1 MLKRF
6 DHFDAPS
13 GTALFRPVGGLP
25 SVATQACARDGLG
38 PVSRPVISQT
48 FMDRRF
54 GPAIA
59 CAAVSPVIET
69 LFAAVQH
76 NPRILNRL
84 LHAKRSH
91 APVYRHALAT
101 AALMIVQAGQLGLP
115 RGAVQTAGLA
125 GLLLDIGLALLPAG
139 QDHGD
144 AAFLALPPRLRDQH
158 VLRGHDCLTRD
169 PRISDAVARVCLLH
183 HERMDGSGYPHGL
196 HAPDIDLYSRM
207 AAICDAFDTGCCGG
221 SDGVVRDPAAA
232 LDLLHAEARGFD
244 AAILHQFTAMMQTVP
259 ARSGRA

>member
-1 MLKRF
+1 VLKRF
-6 DHFDAPS
+6 YHVDETS
-13 GTALFRPVGGLP
+13 GAALSRQVGGMAGL
-25 SVATQACARDGLG
+25 AGQACARDAVG
-38 PVSRPVISQT
+38 PTSRPVISQT
-48 FMDRRF
+48 FLDRRF
-54 GPAIA
+54 GPAIT
-59 CAAVSPVIET
+59 CAAISPAMEA

-76 NPRILNRL
+76 NPRVLNHL

-91 APVYRHALAT
+91 GPVYRHALAT
-101 AALMIVQAGQLGLP
+101 ATLMIALARQLGLP
-115 RGAVQTAGLA
+115 KLAVQTAGLA
-125 GLLLDIGLALLPAG
+125 GLLLDIGLGLLPAG
-139 QDHGD
+139 QDHAS
-144 AAFLALPPRLRDQH
+144 AAFLSLPPRLLDQH

-207 AAICDAFDTGCCGG
+207 AAVCDAFDTGCCGG
-221 SDGVVRDPAAA
+221 SDGVARDPAAA
-232 LDLLHAEARGFD
+232 LDRLHAEASGFD